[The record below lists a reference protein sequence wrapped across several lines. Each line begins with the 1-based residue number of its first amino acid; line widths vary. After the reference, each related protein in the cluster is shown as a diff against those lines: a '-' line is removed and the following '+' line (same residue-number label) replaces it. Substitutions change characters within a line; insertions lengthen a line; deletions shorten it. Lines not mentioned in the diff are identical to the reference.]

1 MKTCTVA
8 PGRFLLLAGV
18 LAAGLVTSAPASA
31 QWKWKDAD
39 GRTQYSDRP
48 PPAGVPER
56 NILSRPAGAA
66 ATAPRPTAEAAST
79 PSTSAS
85 GPKGT
90 DPALEEKKRQADAAE
105 AARRKADEDK
115 ATRQRQ
121 ENCQRA
127 REAVRTLASG
137 MRISR
142 VNPQGEREVLDDA
155 RLAREVE
162 RARQAVASEC
172 R

>member
-1 MKTCTVA
+1 MKTCTAA
-8 PGRFLLLAGV
+8 PGRLLLLAGV
-18 LAAGLVTSAPASA
+18 LAAGLVASAPATA

-56 NILSRPAGAA
+56 NILSRPAAA
-66 ATAPRPTAEAAST
+66 PATAPRPTTAAASA
-79 PSTSAS
+79 PPASAS
-85 GPKGT
+85 GPRGT

-105 AARRKADEDK
+105 AARRKAEEDK

-127 REAVRTLASG
+127 REAVRTLESG

-155 RLAREVE
+155 QLAREVE
-162 RARQAVASEC
+162 RARQAIASEC